1 MRVAIAHDWLTG
13 MRGGEKVLEVLC
25 ELLPGADLFTLVH
38 VPGSVSSVIE
48 DRPLHTTSLSRLPGI
63 ARSYRRFLPF
73 FPALIESFELDDFD
87 AVVSVSSC
95 VAKGVRPRPGARH
108 VSYVLSPMRYVWD
121 RYEDYFGPGRAGL
134 LTRAAMSLLRGPL
147 QRWDRAS
154 AERVDVFVADSR
166 FVAER
171 IRRFYGRQAEVLAP
185 PVDTDAFRPVSGA
198 DSGRWLVVSAF
209 APYKRLDLA
218 LAAAALAGVPLD
230 VVGKGPEENR
240 LRRLAGNNVRFL
252 GWVSNEELVALYSAC
267 RGLLFPGVEDFG
279 ITPLEA
285 MACGRPAV
293 AYAAG
298 GALETVIGGAWE
310 GDRGGREEGATGLF
324 VYEQSAAAFAAAIRA
339 VESAPDRFR
348 SEDCRARSLEFATD
362 VFRDRLR
369 EGLERWV
376 GLRLPREPEPAEPV
390 REGFP
395 AGPA

>member
-1 MRVAIAHDWLTG
+1 
-13 MRGGEKVLEVLC
+13 
-25 ELLPGADLFTLVH
+25 
-38 VPGSVSSVIE
+38 
-48 DRPLHTTSLSRLPGI
+48 
-63 ARSYRRFLPF
+63 
-73 FPALIESFELDDFD
+73 
-87 AVVSVSSC
+87 
-95 VAKGVRPRPGARH
+95 
-108 VSYVLSPMRYVWD
+108 
-121 RYEDYFGPGRAGL
+121 
-134 LTRAAMSLLRGPL
+134 
-147 QRWDRAS
+147 
-154 AERVDVFVADSR
+154 
-166 FVAER
+166 
-171 IRRFYGRQAEVLAP
+171 
-185 PVDTDAFRPVSGA
+185 
-198 DSGRWLVVSAF
+198 
-209 APYKRLDLA
+209 
-218 LAAAALAGVPLD
+218 
-230 VVGKGPEENR
+230 
-240 LRRLAGNNVRFL
+240 
-252 GWVSNEELVALYSAC
+252 
-267 RGLLFPGVEDFG
+267 LFPGGEDFG